1 MLLSGKVTQLQLEFV
16 IIECLPFFVKQI
28 QQGLRTSAL
37 KVNRDV
43 DFADFWT

>member
-28 QQGLRTSAL
+28 QQGLGTSVP
-37 KVNRDV
+37 KVNTDV
-43 DFADFWT
+43 HFADFWT